1 VVVVGASSGGLDP
14 LIQLVGGLPADLPA
28 AVFVVV
34 HVRPDVPSHL
44 PAILNRAGCMPA
56 AHAVDGEPIRRG
68 RIYVAPPGFHTY
80 VDRGHIRVAR
90 GPQENSSRPA
100 IDPLFRTAA
109 HHYGTR
115 VVGVVLS
122 GALDDGSAGLQAIK
136 NSGGCAIVQDPCDA
150 EFPDMPANACERTDV
165 DYSLPAHELAA
176 RVVDIVTG
184 DGTSDILP
192 VEVPLE
198 TAEEAPTGER
208 ALRSED
214 LGPPSG
220 FTCPDCH
227 GAFWEIADGETVRYR
242 CRVEHASEDAMVKAQ
257 TDSVERALWAALR
270 SLEERAAL
278 IQRLAD
284 NARRRGHAGV
294 AALFDAR
301 SRRMDADIKVI
312 HDVIANGQV
321 LEPVGHDGIRAVI
334 AADK

>member
-1 VVVVGASSGGLDP
+1 MPRDVVVVGASSGGLDP
-14 LIQLVGGLPADLPA
+14 LTTLVAGLPANLPA

-44 PAILNRAGCMPA
+44 PAILNRAGSLPA

-80 VDRGHIRVAR
+80 VHRGHIRVAR
-90 GPQENSSRPA
+90 GPQENSTRPA

-109 HHYGTR
+109 HHYGPR

-136 NSGGCAIVQDPCDA
+136 NAGGCAIVQDPCDA
-150 EFPDMPANACERTDV
+150 VFPDMPANACERTEV
-165 DYSLPAHELAA
+165 DYSVPAHELAA
-176 RVVDIVTG
+176 RVVDVVNG
-184 DGTSDILP
+184 DGASDRLP
-192 VEVPLE
+192 LEVPLE
-198 TAEEAPTGER
+198 TAEETPAGER

-227 GAFWEIADGETVRYR
+227 GALWEIDDGEAVRYR
-242 CRVEHASEDAMVKAQ
+242 CRVGHAYSEDAMVSAQ
-257 TDSVERALWAALR
+257 SDSVERALWAALR

-278 IQRLAD
+278 IQKLAE

-301 SRRMDADIKVI
+301 SRQMDADIKAI
-312 HDVIANGQV
+312 HDVITNGQV
-321 LEPVGHDGIRAVI
+321 LEPVGHDGI
-334 AADK
+334 